1 MDPQLSRGPSRGSPR
16 RGGRTSGSCLRH
28 AEDGG
33 GAGSRYGEDSLNPKL
48 HLATPGCEC
57 RAETFR
63 VVRPPLDGISI
74 AGGDRHPPIVVHR
87 CYAVCDDRRLSRESE
102 LHHVRFMSEGFSSA
116 LVGQRCCSIGGHS
129 RLLVPTGQPIC
140 DASTR
145 PLVGCPRQ
153 AGYARSALGHS
164 RGSSPLSAAKAARSE
179 EHTSELQSLMRNS
192 YAVFC
197 CKKKKQTQKQ

>member
-74 AGGDRHPPIVVHR
+74 AGGDRH
-87 CYAVCDDRRLSRESE
+87 
-102 LHHVRFMSEGFSSA
+102 
-116 LVGQRCCSIGGHS
+116 
-129 RLLVPTGQPIC
+129 
-140 DASTR
+140 
-145 PLVGCPRQ
+145 
-153 AGYARSALGHS
+153 
-164 RGSSPLSAAKAARSE
+164 RSE
-179 EHTSELQSLMRNS
+179 ERRVGQEWVSLVRYRWSPPM
-192 YAVFC
+192 
-197 CKKKKQTQKQ
+197 